1 MSLNSRSVIKIID
14 LLCEGP
20 IEGVVDGRQGTFLNE
35 ISVNDLDGN
44 ENFDKSQVGLQYRR
58 GTKNQGIIRS
68 HIGGNSNII
77 DISQEVGENYNEVLN
92 AGNLV
97 KKRNYGGG
105 EVITQITDPDTDSFQ
120 ILFTIPALFCQ
131 GMEGVGRGELFNA
144 TIRLRIFVKNANSGY
159 KPVDKRDITG
169 ISTSN
174 YQFITKDIKLRGTPP
189 YNIKVQKFILK
200 NNPEN
205 DYEVRFDQF
214 EEINELTPLEGKRA
228 NRLIFTSLIERQNIR
243 TGYPY
248 TACVG
253 MSLSTEIFPS
263 LPSRSY
269 LVKGLKVRIPHNA
282 RVRDDGSLEFK
293 GLFNNRLPK
302 VKQWTTCPVC
312 IFYDILTNKRY
323 GCGNFIDA
331 SNLNWVDLYELAR
344 YSNQLVDIPGGTEP
358 RFAIN
363 TVIGSQAEAYKVL
376 QNLASVFRGMTYWG
390 SNTVNVVADHGQSQN
405 ISDSTDFHSQHE
417 DQDPVHLYS
426 NSNVIDG
433 VFSYSGS
440 SLKTRSS
447 SVWVSYNDP
456 ENFYKPNVVVVED
469 YELIEKYGYNIKEI
483 VAFGCSSKYQAQRMG
498 QWVLNSE
505 KLDGHTVSFTT
516 GLDGLAVL
524 PSQIFAVSD
533 EMRAGVRLSGRVGS
547 GSTTKRVVT
556 DTNYLASLT
565 SSPSAD
571 PNNPTLISVTLSDGT
586 VEKKTILEIEDDGK
600 IKVQGNFT
608 SSPLQN
614 SVYIIERSTIQS
626 QKFRCID
633 VKDNNDSTYTIT
645 GLEHN
650 DSLYDVVDNTT
661 NNRAKLEYQ
670 DVTVHNDRAF
680 IPEDLNVEAS
690 LVQQET
696 QQTTRIRFSWS
707 RGINASNVRFIVRF
721 RIGDRNN
728 QTVNVDDTIFEIDNG
743 RHGRKYFF
751 EVAAV
756 GSDAFGSKRSKFA
769 KFNSGN
775 GFVCPSRKSLQ
786 NVPVPTPLP

>member
-1 MSLNSRSVIKIID
+1 MSLNSRSVIKLVD

-20 IEGVVDGRQGTFLNE
+20 IEGVVDGKKGVFLNE
-35 ISVNDLDGN
+35 TPVNEIDDTRN
-44 ENFDKSQVGLQYRR
+44 YEKSDIGVEYRR
-58 GTKNQGIIRS
+58 GTKDQDRLRDHMEANT
-68 HIGGNSNII
+68 NVI
-77 DISQEVGENYNEVLN
+77 DISQEVGENYNEILN
-92 AGNLV
+92 AANLV

-120 ILFTIPALFCQ
+120 ILFTIPSLFCQ

-144 TIRLRIFVKNANSGY
+144 TIRLRIFVKNQNSRFRRVHSREI
-159 KPVDKRDITG
+159 KG

-174 YQFITKDIKLRGTPP
+174 YQFKTPIIELTGTPP
-189 YNIKVQKFILK
+189 YIIKVQKFILK
-200 NNPEN
+200 NNPER
-205 DYEVRFDQF
+205 DYEVQFQQF
-214 EEINELTPLEGKRA
+214 EEINEKTPLEGTRA
-228 NRLIFTSLIERQNIR
+228 NRLIFTSLIERQDIR
-243 TGYPY
+243 TAYPY

-253 MSLSTEIFPS
+253 MSISTELFPS

-269 LVKGLKVRIPHNA
+269 LVKGLKVKIPHNA
-282 RVRDDGSLEFK
+282 TVRDDGSLEFQ
-293 GLFNNRLPK
+293 GSFSGRLK
-302 VKQWTTCPVC
+302 TYERWTTCPVC
-312 IFYDILTNKRY
+312 IFYNILTSTRY
-323 GCGNFIDA
+323 GCGYFIDE
-331 SNLNWVDLYELAR
+331 SNLNWIDLYELAR
-344 YSNQLVDIPGGTEP
+344 YSNQLVDTPDGKEP

-405 ISDSTDFHSQHE
+405 ISNSRSAHSQHE
-417 DQDPVHLYS
+417 DQDPVHLYT
-426 NSNVIDG
+426 NSNVING
-433 VFSYSGS
+433 VFSYLGS

-533 EMRAGVRLSGRVGS
+533 EMRAGARLSGRVGS

-565 SSPSAD
+565 SSPSAE
-571 PNNPTLISVTLSDGT
+571 ISVTLSDGT

-600 IKVQGNFT
+600 IKVQGNFS

-661 NNRAKLEYQ
+661 DNRPKLEYQ
-670 DVTVHNDRAF
+670 DITVHNDRAF
-680 IPEDLNVEAS
+680 IPENLNVEAS

-707 RGINASNVRFIVRF
+707 RGINAGNVSFIVRF
-721 RIGDRNN
+721 RIGDRNKK
-728 QTVNVDDTIFEIDNG
+728 TVIVDDTIFEIDNG

-775 GFVCPSRKSLQ
+775 GFVCPSRKALLKTT
-786 NVPVPTPLP
+786 VPTPLP